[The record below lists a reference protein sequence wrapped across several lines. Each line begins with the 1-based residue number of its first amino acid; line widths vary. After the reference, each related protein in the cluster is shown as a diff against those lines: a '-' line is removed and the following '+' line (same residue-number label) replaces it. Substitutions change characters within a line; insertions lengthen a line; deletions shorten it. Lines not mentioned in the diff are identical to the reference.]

1 MTTVQLA
8 QRLMRNLSISDW
20 SRLPMD
26 AKEEVREAMN
36 LGLDEFVRLLPRSR
50 TVRDMPFVIEEPK
63 TISATVTDGS
73 TTLSIVTGYP
83 IGAYA
88 AATDLPGRG
97 IVLTGDSKLNR
108 LLSSTQLVEHFLGTA
123 GTVAGTIYGDGIP
136 LGARAEQL
144 AGTPTFT
151 PANSSQRHHLTHV
164 EDRSSWSALG
174 TVQTGQPAYWWVDSF
189 GGGDAQ
195 ATSWLLRL
203 HPLPSARGTLS
214 VPMKQF
220 PASVS
225 LTDLH
230 ITARSLPVFELEEG
244 HLANL
249 CAANL
254 VTCPLWRADVN
265 KSDVRTKASDSRQAM
280 AARANHNPG
289 GHPNRV
295 GTPPGY

>member
-8 QRLMRNLSISDW
+8 QRLMRNLSVSDW

-36 LGLDEFVRLLPRSR
+36 SGLDEFVRLLPSAR
-50 TVRDMPFVIEEPK
+50 TVRDATFVIEEPK
-63 TISATVTDGS
+63 TISATVTDAS
-73 TTLSIVTGYP
+73 TALVIGTSYP

-88 AATDLPGRG
+88 SALDLPGRG
-97 IVLTGDSKLNR
+97 IVLAGDSKLNR
-108 LLSSTQLVEHFLGTA
+108 LLSSTVLVQHFLGTA
-123 GTVAGTIYGDGIP
+123 GVVAGTIYGDGIP

-144 AGTPTFT
+144 AGTPYFT
-151 PANSSQRHHLTHV
+151 PAPSSQRHHLTHV
-164 EDRSSWSALG
+164 EDRSSWSGLD
-174 TVQTGQPAYWWVDSF
+174 TVQTGQPAHWWVDSF

-195 ATSWLLRL
+195 ATTWLLRL
-203 HPLPSARGTLS
+203 HPLPSARGILT

-220 PASVS
+220 PASVT

-230 ITARSLPVFELEEG
+230 ITARSLPVQELEEG

-254 VTCPLWRADVN
+254 LTCTLWREDVN
-265 KSDVRTKASDSRQAM
+265 KADVRTKADTSRSAM
-280 AARANHNPG
+280 AARSNPNPSG
-289 GHPNRV
+289 QRHSV
-295 GTPPGY
+295 GTPQGY

>member
-8 QRLMRNLSISDW
+8 QRLMRYLSVSDW
-20 SRLPMD
+20 ARLPMD
-26 AKEEVREAMN
+26 AAEEVREAMN
-36 LGLDEFVRLLPRSR
+36 SGLSEFVSLLPQHR
-50 TVRDMPFVIEEPK
+50 TVREASFVIEAPK
-63 TISATVTDGS
+63 TISATVTDAS
-73 TTLSIVTGYP
+73 TALVISTGYP

-88 AATDLPGRG
+88 SALDLPGRG
-97 IVLTGDSKLNR
+97 IVLAGDSKLNR
-108 LLSSTQLVEHFLGTA
+108 LLSSTQLTEHFLGS
-123 GTVAGTIYGDGIP
+123 GGVVACTLYADGIP

-144 AGTPTFT
+144 AGTPYFT
-151 PANSSQRHHLTHV
+151 PTASSQRHYLTHV
-164 EDRSSWSALG
+164 EDRSAWSANAA
-174 TVQTGQPAYWWVDSF
+174 VQTGQPAYWWVDSF

-203 HPLPSARGTLS
+203 HPLPSARGILS

-244 HLANL
+244 HLANI

-254 VTCPLWRADVN
+254 ITCPLWRADVN
-265 KSDVRTKASDSRQAM
+265 KADVRTKASDSRQAM
-280 AARANHNPG
+280 RARANPNPG
-289 GHPNRV
+289 GQPNRC
-295 GTPPGY
+295 GTPPGF